1 MAATPKT
8 IFTLGHSNLEPQQFL
23 ALLGRAKVETVA
35 DVRSLPQSSRFP
47 QVGRAVLEGILREG
61 RIDYVFLGEELG
73 GRPDDPAAYHDDG
86 RVNYPARRRSYAFKA
101 GLDQLLKLAQE
112 KSVAVLCA
120 EEDPL
125 DCHRFLMIS
134 PELVAAGA
142 SPVHIRKDGRVETQE
157 AAEDRLLAA
166 HGFAGVAANTLFP
179 QARAE
184 ALEKAYELQAQRA
197 AFRVDPAMLH
207 SGSLGAQ

>member
-1 MAATPKT
+1 MPEAPTRT
-8 IFTLGHSNLEPQQFL
+8 IFTIGHSNLEPEQFL
-23 ALLGRAKVETVA
+23 ALLVRAKVELVA
-35 DVRSLPQSSRFP
+35 DVRSVPQSSRFP
-47 QVGRAVLEGILREG
+47 QFSQVVLESILRDAG
-61 RIDYVFLGEELG
+61 LDYAFLGEELG

-86 RVNYPARRRSYAFKA
+86 RVNYPARRRSYAFKS

-112 KSVAVLCA
+112 KNVAMLCA

-125 DCHRFLMIS
+125 DCHRFLMIC

-142 SPVHIRKDGRVETQE
+142 APVHLRKDGRWETQG

-179 QARAE
+179 EARLE

-197 AFRVDPAMLH
+197 AFRVDP
-207 SGSLGAQ
+207 QVIKPW

>member
-1 MAATPKT
+1 MPATRNIIYT
-8 IFTLGHSNLEPQQFL
+8 IGHSNLEPQSFL
-23 ALLGRAKVETVA
+23 ALLVHAEIEIVV
-35 DVRSLPQSSRFP
+35 DVRSVPQSSRFP
-47 QVGRAVLEGILREG
+47 QFGQAALENFLH
-61 RIDYVFLGEELG
+61 DANVAYVFLGEELG

-86 RVNYPARRRSYAFKA
+86 RVNYAARRRSFAFKS
-101 GLDQLLKLAQE
+101 GIEQLSKLAQQ
-112 KSVAVLCA
+112 KAVAILCA

-142 SPVHIRKDGRVETQE
+142 SPMHLRKDGSVEPQQ

-179 QARAE
+179 ETRTE
-184 ALEKAYELQAQRA
+184 ALERAYELQSQRA
-197 AFRVDPAMLH
+197 AFRVDPTVIK
-207 SGSLGAQ
+207 QW